1 MADLNI
7 VNVSTINGRVFGANL
22 TSSDTNTIVNTDGQS
37 KVFKVNNILL
47 SNRTSSNTI
56 AATVNFVDFSDSSN
70 SFPIVQS
77 VDVPA
82 KSSIEVLSKSMYLE
96 EGDSITASCT
106 ETGNVVIIISYEEL
120 S

>member
-7 VNVSTINGRVFGANL
+7 VNVSDIKGRVFGANV
-22 TSSDTNTIVNTDGQS
+22 TSSLANTIVNTFGQS

-47 SNRTSSNTI
+47 SNRTPANTI
-56 AATVNFVDFSDSSN
+56 AATVNFVDYGSGN

-77 VDVPA
+77 IDIPA
-82 KSSIEVLSKSMYLE
+82 KSSIEVLSKSIYLE
-96 EGDSITASCT
+96 EGDRIMASCT
-106 ETGNVVIIISYEEL
+106 ETGNAVIIISYEEL